1 MNDSYPHELDG
12 HHWDALRRLSPDDV
26 VLRSQCSLISP
37 AGYYALD
44 LMGKRVL
51 VDPQQE
57 RFLSSHEE
65 RITLRTEC
73 AIALVS
79 YLIEAKNI
87 PLSGRW
93 VSEKDLKGGEMFFRG
108 PHLFPVWPLEHT
120 FGNDGNGFLRA
131 GEKYGGKHVSG
142 ADVSF
147 QVMALPRVPLQVL
160 LWLADEDF
168 PAKITFLFDAT
179 VEDQLQLDVIFGLV
193 SELCYRLE
201 EVSGDPS

>member
-1 MNDSYPHELDG
+1 MNESYPHVLDG
-12 HHWDALRRLSPDDV
+12 HHWDELRRLSPEDV
-26 VLRSQCSLISP
+26 VLRAQCSLISP
-37 AGYYALD
+37 AGYYSLD
-44 LMGKRVL
+44 LMGTTVW
-51 VDPQQE
+51 VDSQHEQ
-57 RFLSSHEE
+57 FLSSQEK

-73 AIALVS
+73 ALALVS

-108 PHLFPVWPLEHT
+108 PHLFPVGPLEHT
-120 FGNDGNGFLRA
+120 FGNDRDGFLRA
-131 GEKYGGKHVSG
+131 GEQCGGKYVPG

-179 VEDQLQLDVIFGLV
+179 VEDQLPLDVIFGLV
-193 SELCYRLE
+193 CELCFRLE
-201 EVSGDPS
+201 EIAGNKS

>member
-1 MNDSYPHELDG
+1 MNDSYPHVLDG
-12 HHWDALRRLSPDDV
+12 HFWDELRRLSPDDV
-26 VLRSQCSLISP
+26 VLRSQCSLINP
-37 AGYYALD
+37 GGYYALD
-44 LMGKRVL
+44 LMGTSVW

-57 RFLSSHEE
+57 QFLSSHEE
-65 RITLRTEC
+65 KIILRTEC
-73 AIALVS
+73 ALALVS

-87 PLSGRW
+87 PLRGRW

-108 PHLFPVWPLEHT
+108 PHLFPVGPLEHK

-131 GEKYGGKHVSG
+131 GEKCGGKHVPG

-179 VEDQLQLDVIFGLV
+179 VEDQLPLDVIFGLV